1 MGRTD
6 FDSEPRLSDLPS
18 VGGGLHPNVEAIL
31 ALNPELVIRFA
42 GDTDTRTPSRLD
54 QMGISHFAIDPRGIE
69 EVRGIVRDLGVIT
82 GEETAA
88 ARVLAE
94 MEAALDGVRER
105 VRDRPRLKVAYLL
118 GGSPPLVAGPESY
131 IHELL
136 AVAGGENAF
145 ADLSKVYGPVNTEA
159 FLAREIDLLLAAEG
173 AEISLPHMEI
183 PLRRVSPALEIPGP
197 GLAQAALEMARAIH
211 PEVFR

>member
-1 MGRTD
+1 
-6 FDSEPRLSDLPS
+6 
-18 VGGGLHPNVEAIL
+18 
-31 ALNPELVIRFA
+31 
-42 GDTDTRTPSRLD
+42 
-54 QMGISHFAIDPRGIE
+54 
-69 EVRGIVRDLGVIT
+69 VRG
-82 GEETAA
+82 
-88 ARVLAE
+88 
-94 MEAALDGVRER
+94 
-105 VRDRPRLKVAYLL
+105 RPRLKVAYLL

-173 AEISLPHMEI
+173 AEISLPHVDI

>member
-6 FDSEPRLSDLPS
+6 FDSDPRLFDLPS
-18 VGGGLHPNVEAIL
+18 VGGGLHPNLEAIL
-31 ALNPELVIRFA
+31 ALRPELVIRFA
-42 GDTDTRTPSRLD
+42 GDTDTRTPNRLD
-54 QMGISHFAIDPRGIE
+54 QMGIPHFAIDPRGIE
-69 EVRGIVRDLGVIT
+69 EIRGIVRDLGVIT
-82 GEETAA
+82 GEEAAA

-94 MEAALDGVRER
+94 MEASLDAIRER
-105 VRDRPRLKVAYLL
+105 VRDRPKLKVAYLL

-173 AEISLPHMEI
+173 AEISLPRMDI